1 MSAFDPKRTKFPL
14 TRVALLPYR
23 FAAAGRRNPEG
34 TERDDQNRALW
45 IMCDRHGPTTPV
57 RLVAG
62 QTGGRHHQ
70 MRKPLGSRMRD
81 NNVGEIVSRVIP
93 EIYRSWTS
101 ENKT

>member
-70 MRKPLGSRMRD
+70 MRKPLGSHIREKNVRKKI
-81 NNVGEIVSRVIP
+81 NNVIP
-93 EIYRSWTS
+93 EIFIAVGQV
-101 ENKT
+101 KIK